1 MIGIGER
8 TTMDIDTTVKGLPIN
23 EDNMIRIMKEILAI
37 DVGDGVTFI
46 FKGLEPI
53 RDNDYNNY
61 RVLFDARLGKINN
74 PMKMDITTGDAITPS
89 EIKYEYKSILDEKP
103 ISIFAYNLE
112 TILAEKFEA
121 ILQKGLANTRTR
133 DFYDIYTLFSIY
145 KNEINHTHLRDAI
158 NHTFVQRNLLEYL
171 NRWEEIVDEIATDE
185 YLIRQ
190 WEVYRKEYFHAK
202 NISFDQTINALK
214 EIGRIIE

>member
-1 MIGIGER
+1 M
-8 TTMDIDTTVKGLPIN
+8 
-23 EDNMIRIMKEILAI
+23 
-37 DVGDGVTFI
+37 
-46 FKGLEPI
+46 
-53 RDNDYNNY
+53 
-61 RVLFDARLGKINN
+61 
-74 PMKMDITTGDAITPS
+74 
-89 EIKYEYKSILDEKP
+89 
-103 ISIFAYNLE
+103 
-112 TILAEKFEA
+112 
-121 ILQKGLANTRTR
+121 
-133 DFYDIYTLFSIY
+133 
-145 KNEINHTHLRDAI
+145 RDAI